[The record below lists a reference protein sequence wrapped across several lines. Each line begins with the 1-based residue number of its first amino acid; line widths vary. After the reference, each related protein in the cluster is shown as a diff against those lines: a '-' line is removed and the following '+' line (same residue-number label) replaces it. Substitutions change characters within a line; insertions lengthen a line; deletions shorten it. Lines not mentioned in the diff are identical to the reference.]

1 MSILEKI
8 SKFFGDSNEQELD
21 KLRPKVE
28 AINDLEEK
36 YEKLSDD
43 EIKEKAKEF
52 KKQIQNNEKTKDDI
66 LEDAFA
72 LTREASKRTLGQRH
86 YDVQLM
92 GGMVLHQGKIAEM
105 KTGEGKTLT
114 STAPIFLNALDGKGV
129 HVVTVNDYLA
139 KRDTVWM
146 GQVYEALGVSVSC
159 IVQNKAYIYDPEYVE
174 EVQDKDEKEL
184 DKKRDETGSFEVEDE
199 YLRPISRKKAY
210 QADITYGTNNQFGF
224 DYLRDN
230 LAYSKE
236 DQVQRG
242 HSFAIIDEIDSILI
256 DEARTPLI
264 ISSPAQKSDKLYY
277 KLAHLVKSLKKE
289 KDYVVD
295 EKSRSVSLT
304 ETGSEELVDSLGED
318 PWEEN
323 NVELVHHIEAALKA
337 KALFQKD
344 RDYIVKDGKVVI
356 VDKFTGRLMP
366 GRRYSEGVHQAIEA
380 KENVDIKK
388 ESKTMATISFQN
400 YFRFYDKLSGM
411 TGTAATEAEEFHKI
425 YDLDV
430 VVVPTN
436 RPLVRKKLPDRVYRT
451 QKGKYKAIVEDVYKR
466 HKKGQPVLI
475 GTGGFSVGEKT
486 VGAIEKNRIIK
497 EMLEKKGLDCKV
509 LDATNHEKE
518 GQIIAQ
524 AGKLGAI
531 TVATNMAGRG
541 VDIVLGGNPP
551 DEEEQEKV
559 KELGGL
565 HVLGTERHESR
576 RIDNQLRGRSGRQGD
591 PGSSQFYVSLED
603 DLMQIFGGS
612 RISSIMESLNVPE
625 DQPIESKIVSNSIEK
640 AQKKVEGYN
649 FDTRKHLLEYDNVLN
664 KHRQSIYTKRERILN
679 MNEKELFEKTLDMV
693 EKEFENITK
702 SHIKS
707 EEFGGSDLDEIFEV
721 IGNILPISDKVKEK
735 IKDIHKNEKRL
746 DVQRQRII
754 DLLLDLAQDELK
766 DLKETLKDSQKDLG
780 LEENKN
786 PFVVVV
792 RRLILQSID
801 HYFVDHLQVIE
812 NLKGGI
818 GLRAYGQQDPLVE
831 YKRESYKKF
840 NQLLDAVNKQVT
852 FSVFKM
858 KLAKKAVEKPKR
870 KLNFNAPDK
879 TTSEQE
885 IDKNKKQEVVGKVEG
900 NKKDVGRNDPCPC
913 GSGKKYKKCC
923 YPKYE

>member
-1 MSILEKI
+1 MSILQKI
-8 SKFFGDSNEQELD
+8 TKIFGDPNEKELE
-21 KLRPKVE
+21 KLQPQVE
-28 AINDLEEK
+28 AINALEEK
-36 YEKLSDD
+36 YKKLTQR
-43 EIKEKAKEF
+43 EIKERSGDLR
-52 KKQIQNNEKTKDDI
+52 KKIQSGKKTKDEV
-66 LEDAFA
+66 LPQAFA
-72 LTREASKRTLGQRH
+72 LAREASKRTLNQRH

-92 GGMVLHQGKIAEM
+92 GGIVLHQGKIAEM

-114 STAPIFLNALDGKGV
+114 STAPIFLNALEGKGV
-129 HVVTVNDYLA
+129 HVITVNDYLA

-146 GQVYEALGVSVSC
+146 GQIYQALGISISC
-159 IVQNKAYIYDPEYVE
+159 IVQNKAFIYDPEYVDN
-174 EVQDKDEKEL
+174 VRDKDKEEI
-184 DKKRDETGSFEVEDE
+184 DKKRDELGNFKVEE
-199 YLRPISRKKAY
+199 AYLRPISRKQAY

-230 LAYSKE
+230 LVYSKE
-236 DQVQRG
+236 QRVQRG

-264 ISSPAQKSDKLYY
+264 ISSPAQKSDELYY
-277 KLAHLVKSLKKE
+277 KLAHLVKTLSPE
-289 KDYVVD
+289 KDYIVD
-295 EKSRSVSLT
+295 EKTRSVSLT
-304 ETGSEELVDSLGED
+304 EKGSDKLANALGED
-318 PWEEN
+318 PWQKN
-323 NVELVHHIEAALKA
+323 NIELVHHIEAALKA

-344 RDYIVKDGKVVI
+344 RDYIVKAGEVVI

-388 ESKTMATISFQN
+388 ESRTMATISFQN

-425 YDLDV
+425 YDLEV
-430 VVVPTN
+430 VIVPTN
-436 RPLVRKKLPDRVYRT
+436 RPLVRKKLSDKVYRT
-451 QKGKYKAIVEDVYKR
+451 EKAKYRAIVEDVKKR
-466 HKKGQPVLI
+466 HKKGQPILI

-497 EMLEKKGLDCKV
+497 EMLSRAGLTCKV

-551 DEEEQEKV
+551 EKKEQEKV
-559 KELGGL
+559 KNLGGL
-565 HVLGTERHESR
+565 HVIGTERHEAR

-591 PGSSQFYVSLED
+591 PGSSQFFVSLED
-603 DLMQIFGGS
+603 DLMKIFGGS
-612 RISSIMESLNVPE
+612 RVSSIMKTLNIPE
-625 DQPIESKIVSNSIEK
+625 DQPIESKIVSNSIAS

-664 KHRQSIYTKRERILN
+664 KHREAIYSKRRKVLD
-679 MNEKELFEKTLDMV
+679 MSEKEVQQEILKIIG
-693 EKEFENITK
+693 KEIENIVN

-707 EEFGGSDLDEIFEV
+707 QEFGGVNSKELIETMENLLPLSDDIKKEIKV
-721 IGNILPISDKVKEK
+721 ILQKKENLVNIRKK
-735 IKDIHKNEKRL
+735 IINFLKDFSNEK
-746 DVQRQRII
+746 
-754 DLLLDLAQDELK
+754 LLELK
-766 DLKETLKDSQKDLG
+766 DKLNDSGKDLD
-780 LEENKN
+780 LDNNKV
-786 PFVVVV
+786 FSLVM
-792 RRLILQSID
+792 RRLILKSID
-801 HYFVDHLQVIE
+801 NYWIDHLQVIE

-818 GLRAYGQQDPLVE
+818 GLRAYGQEDPLVE

-840 NQLLDAVNKQVT
+840 SQLLDAVNKQIS
-852 FSVFKM
+852 FSVFK
-858 KLAKKAVEKPKR
+858 LGVAKDAIKKPKR
-870 KLNFNAPDK
+870 ELNIKGSQKSSSLKDK
-879 TTSEQE
+879 SAIGQVV
-885 IDKNKKQEVVGKVEG
+885 DNKKRI
-900 NKKDVGRNDPCPC
+900 GRNDPCPC